1 MRIVFCTN
9 TKGITDFII
18 RTFTKSKWS
27 HVAFL
32 LDDNTVIEA
41 VYPLVRRVPLAE
53 MLSSYDKFELIDI
66 PCDYRKAKEAGL
78 SQLGKPYD
86 LSAIAGLALHRDW
99 QEQDSWFCSEL
110 VAWCLEQGG
119 NKLFKDP
126 YRVTPQMLLM
136 K

>member
-1 MRIVFCTN
+1 MRILFCIN
-9 TKGITDFII
+9 TKGIIDFII

-41 VYPLVRRVPLAE
+41 TYPLVWRVPLAE
-53 MLSSYDKFELIDI
+53 MLSNYDKFELIDI
-66 PCDYRKAKEAGL
+66 PCVYRKAKEAGL
-78 SQLGKPYD
+78 SQLGKRYD
-86 LSAIAGLALHRDW
+86 IAGLALHRDW

-119 NKLFKDP
+119 NKRSL
-126 YRVTPQMLLM
+126 
-136 K
+136 